1 VQSVVESR
9 KGENLFMT
17 IILEQNVG
25 EEHIRTR
32 KLQMLAGASHLAT
45 CMGRDR
51 VIKQIRQWIETT
63 EGDGALPAGSK
74 GKPESNLM
82 PERRCVCL
90 GACHMR
96 KYS

>member
-1 VQSVVESR
+1 
-9 KGENLFMT
+9 MT
-17 IILEQNVG
+17 IILEQNVD

-32 KLQMLAGASHLAT
+32 KLQMLAGASQLAT

-51 VIKQIRQWIETT
+51 VIKQIRHWIETT
-63 EGDGALPAGSK
+63 EGDGALTAGLKS
-74 GKPESNLM
+74 KPESNLT

>member
-1 VQSVVESR
+1 MKSVSVTLNSQDVDTSKGHWGIFVQSVVESR

-17 IILEQNVG
+17 IILEQNVD

-32 KLQMLAGASHLAT
+32 KLQMLAGASQLAT

-63 EGDGALPAGSK
+63 EGDGALTVP
-74 GKPESNLM
+74 PD
-82 PERRCVCL
+82 
-90 GACHMR
+90 
-96 KYS
+96 